1 MCLFLFFAAT
11 AMTPQSLL
19 FHYQPQTGTSCTA
32 VSIFYAYAV
41 LARAIHPICCET
53 VMKEIMHAAWHVWRQ
68 ISDAVANTFLQQD
81 EVFNFLRRPSNI
93 SVCEMYLVFNS
104 DVAKEFDQCIHFD
117 SITSFVC
124 ENRAMVMTAGEHT
137 LALVSKDAILYF
149 FDPLGAVVRE
159 VQGRDD
165 LLKILRQSH
174 GDFEVM
180 TLSLLTVQC

>member
-1 MCLFLFFAAT
+1 
-11 AMTPQSLL
+11 MTRRSLV
-19 FHYQPQTGTSCTA
+19 FNYQPQTGTSCTV

-41 LARAIHPICCET
+41 LARATHPICCET

-68 ISDAVANTFLQQD
+68 ISVAVANTFLQQN
-81 EVFNFLRRPSNI
+81 EVFSFLKRPSNI
-93 SVCEMYLVFNS
+93 SVCEMYLVLDS
-104 DVAKEFDQCIHFD
+104 DIAQEFDECIHFD
-117 SITSFVC
+117 SVTSFVC
-124 ENRAMVMTAGEHT
+124 ENRAIVMTAGEHT
-137 LALVSKDAILYF
+137 SALVLRDAILYF
-149 FDPLGAVVRE
+149 FDPLGAVVCE